1 MAPGPPSSTAYGTL
15 TVKCV
20 RAHSLKTTGFMGK
33 ADPYAVLIIGDQ
45 QHQTKVH
52 ANGGK
57 KPVWGDTFTF
67 KITNEKEIEVRVM
80 DKEAKGNDK
89 PVGSTRV
96 SIMDWI
102 ARGSYDGEVEIVDA
116 NQKSAG
122 HVVLGVKFERPNAAS
137 VPGPPKVPAAP
148 KQRPP
153 GPPGP
158 PGAPTMPTM
167 GEEPRDPNGRFTDRE
182 IKEAFEAFD
191 LDHNSFVGAAEIR
204 HILINIGETVTD
216 EEVDEM
222 IRMCDRDGDGQIA
235 FDEFYEMVTGGKK
248 PPPGLWTGP
257 GAGGGRSAPPPPPG
271 GSNRPRAG
279 GANPV
284 IAQRNARKN
293 ALDDFARENNF
304 KPESIKK
311 AFKRFQAIDKDHS
324 GMIDYTE
331 FCEILQVDPSPQVEK
346 MFQMF
351 DKDKSGQIDVREF
364 MIGLSNFTGAGKEE
378 KLKFAFMVFDEDG
391 NGVITKQELIKILKA
406 NHMAGSDKEVQ
417 RKAET
422 IMAQADKD
430 GDGVVSFDEFVIV
443 SKKFPNILFPAYSLG
458 QQIQKKMG

>member
-167 GEEPRDPNGRFTDRE
+167 
-182 IKEAFEAFD
+182 
-191 LDHNSFVGAAEIR
+191 
-204 HILINIGETVTD
+204 
-216 EEVDEM
+216 
-222 IRMCDRDGDGQIA
+222 
-235 FDEFYEMVTGGKK
+235 
-248 PPPGLWTGP
+248 
-257 GAGGGRSAPPPPPG
+257 
-271 GSNRPRAG
+271 
-279 GANPV
+279 
-284 IAQRNARKN
+284 AR
-293 ALDDFARENNF
+293 
-304 KPESIKK
+304 
-311 AFKRFQAIDKDHS
+311 
-324 GMIDYTE
+324 
-331 FCEILQVDPSPQVEK
+331 
-346 MFQMF
+346 
-351 DKDKSGQIDVREF
+351 
-364 MIGLSNFTGAGKEE
+364 
-378 KLKFAFMVFDEDG
+378 
-391 NGVITKQELIKILKA
+391 
-406 NHMAGSDKEVQ
+406 
-417 RKAET
+417 
-422 IMAQADKD
+422 
-430 GDGVVSFDEFVIV
+430 
-443 SKKFPNILFPAYSLG
+443 SLG
-458 QQIQKKMG
+458 IPMGDLRIGRLKRPSKHLISIITRLLALQRFDIFLSILARLSQTKKWMR